1 MPVAQNAFVEIEGS
15 IASAELR
22 ALYEKE
28 KLAGSFIGE
37 SAETTLKPGEEVL
50 LTVRLRD
57 LPRSITVKSIMADI
71 IIGPAQSAPG
81 QPVTQSSTV
90 TEKGGQSRTLD
101 VTMTPPLSPSSVE
114 VRLQGGNTF
123 WTFGNLQMMVGT
135 HELSD
140 FADHVNTHLDGIEG
154 SDAVLTFLVKA
165 DGPGTARIRV
175 KSLDYTVIQTQ
186 TWPGDGGGTAR
197 QDRDLTLNFGEVVTV
212 NLDPPS
218 GHIGDRHRLVV
229 VNLDVRGE
237 VGPERLLPSII
248 VPDGKQFGTISAE
261 YSIAQEVFIPA
272 DTFQA
277 GKAIVVT
284 GVTCSFLL
292 DAEAQI
298 HIGLHGD
305 VSGMPAETSPLT
317 QAASV
322 MLSPDAIKPGAMT
335 FAPFEKSVSIDAATR
350 YWVVFKAVQGVV
362 QFGLNQ
368 TPHPYLGVFLVNRGG
383 QRWKP
388 IQGATSRHKTVTH
401 LVYTPSPETQIP
413 PIEILLPGMT
423 APLTAK
429 VGGTTEAV
437 HVNVQQVGPGGS
449 GTTLTIRS
457 RAKGA
462 LNVSNIT
469 QEYQPIDGVGTITSL
484 IYKAASTKM
493 LRGVKAV

>member
-1 MPVAQNAFVEIEGS
+1 MQIAQGAFVKSGISLKDKAALEVLGQLVDS
-15 IASAELR
+15 SFGQSA
-22 ALYEKE
+22 A
-28 KLAGSFIGE
+28 
-37 SAETTLKPGEEVL
+37 TNLKPGEEVVL
-50 LTVRLRD
+50 SVKLRD
-57 LPRSITVKSIMADI
+57 LPRSITVKSIKADI
-71 IIGPAQSAPG
+71 TINQAPSASG
-81 QPVTQSSTV
+81 NPVTQSSTV
-90 TEKGGQSRTLD
+90 TEEGGQPRKFGVSL
-101 VTMTPPLSPSSVE
+101 TPPISPSSVE
-114 VRLQGGNTF
+114 IRLQGGITF
-123 WTFGNLQMMVGT
+123 WTFSNLQMMIGT

-140 FADHVNTHLDGIEG
+140 FAEHVNTHLDGIEG
-154 SDAVLTFLVKA
+154 SDAILTFLVKA
-165 DGPGTARIRV
+165 DGPGTAIIGV

-197 QDRDLTLNFGEVVTV
+197 QDRDLTLNFGEAVTV

-218 GHIGDRHRLVV
+218 GHIGDRHRLAV

-237 VGPERLLPSII
+237 VGPERLLPSIM

-272 DTFQA
+272 DTFQG
-277 GKAIVVT
+277 GKSIDVT

-298 HIGLHGD
+298 HIGLHAD
-305 VSGMPAETSPLT
+305 VSGMPAETPPLT

-335 FAPFEKSVSIDAATR
+335 FSPFEKSVSIDAATG
-350 YWVVFKAVQGVV
+350 YWLIFKAVQGVV

-368 TPHPYLGVFLVNRGG
+368 AQHPYLGVLLVNRWG

-388 IQGATSRHKTVTH
+388 IQGAASRHKTVTH

-423 APLTAK
+423 APFTAN

-437 HVNVQQVGPGGS
+437 HVNVPPVGSGGS
-449 GTTLTIRS
+449 GTNLTIRS

-462 LNVSNIT
+462 LNVSNVT
-469 QEYQPIDGVGTITSL
+469 QEYLPISGIETMIKLT
-484 IYKAASTKM
+484 YKTASPKM
-493 LRGVKAV
+493 LRGVKLV